1 MDLLNAASSGA
12 TLSPSSTRL
21 PVHLTP
27 PICTTILVAGRTF
40 RVTFQITPDRS
51 QIEVLLLQPDD
62 FPFDRKLIKDA
73 IRGQYVHNPL

>member
-1 MDLLNAASSGA
+1 MVLLDETGTGAA
-12 TLSPSSTRL
+12 LPSSPAGL

-27 PICTTILVAGRTF
+27 PITTTILAAGRTF
-40 RVTFQITPDRS
+40 RVTFQATPDLA

-62 FPFDRKLIKDA
+62 FPFDRALLQDA